1 MVVSTG
7 HAGHDAVDY
16 VLKTL
21 PLITEAALNTAIENA
36 GDVTIDPKVIS
47 SVLEEAIALLDN
59 TMTQD
64 LLRLFPNPDIIS
76 TLSDAEIASIINDV
90 DSGGANSAIVT
101 RCMRGSTVLVSLL
114 DPGAEN
120 LWVASL
126 GDCQS
131 GM

>member
-1 MVVSTG
+1 M
-7 HAGHDAVDY
+7 
-16 VLKTL
+16 
-21 PLITEAALNTAIENA
+21 

-64 LLRLFPNPDIIS
+64 LLRLFPNPEIIS
-76 TLSDAEIASIINDV
+76 TLSDAEIASIINDA

-126 GDCQS
+126 GDSQS